1 MAVSKGNPLFIE
13 GALRFLVTSGVL
25 VKAEGGWKVAKE
37 APETIP
43 LTLEDLIRGQLSVLD
58 KETAELLADAAVIGP
73 NFDFEVLRTVGGKNR
88 SEGEALD
95 LVEAA
100 RRARILR
107 DTGGEGGDFAFASN
121 VVADVTYKG
130 LDEERKK
137 TTHKRVAELKEKAGR
152 ADAGELAYHYRRAG
166 EKEKAERFEAA
177 LRERSEQI
185 FDREAIEQLDDEV
198 KQPRIP
204 EVRDPPLAP
213 LWKEISPLAKALVAA
228 ARASK
233 PAPNLPKP
241 QLEKAEKLAVETREG
256 SSRSSE
262 VLRGGRPPSRSRT
275 AGTRCS

>member
-1 MAVSKGNPLFIE
+1 LEVVARALPQDGRTLFCGSARPESARRGRAEDVTSLDDLESPYVAFHESLQDFPNVFKIELAPLDRTQTAELAQHLLQGFKLPLPILDRLVGTSKGNPLFIE
-13 GALRFLVTSGVL
+13 GALRYMVTSGVI

-43 LTLEDLIRGQLSVLD
+43 LTLEDLVRGQLNVLD
-58 KETAELLADAAVIGP
+58 KETAEILAEAAVIGP

-100 RRARILR
+100 RRARIIR
-107 DTGGEGGDFAFASN
+107 DTGGEGGDFAFAST

-152 ADAGELAYHYRRAG
+152 ADAGELAYHYRKAG

-177 LRERSEQI
+177 LRERTEQI
-185 FDREAIEQLDDEV
+185 
-198 KQPRIP
+198 
-204 EVRDPPLAP
+204 
-213 LWKEISPLAKALVAA
+213 
-228 ARASK
+228 
-233 PAPNLPKP
+233 
-241 QLEKAEKLAVETREG
+241 
-256 SSRSSE
+256 
-262 VLRGGRPPSRSRT
+262 
-275 AGTRCS
+275 